1 MLLWQGEQEDS
12 KSPIV
17 GVLDSMRQDLMHGFG
32 GQAELEEAGV
42 GGYSSTGG
50 RGIEL
55 E

>member
-1 MLLWQGEQEDS
+1 MLLWQGVQRFKEPHS
-12 KSPIV
+12 
-17 GVLDSMRQDLMHGFG
+17 GCAGFYAAGLMHGFG
-32 GQAELEEAGV
+32 GQAEPEEAGV